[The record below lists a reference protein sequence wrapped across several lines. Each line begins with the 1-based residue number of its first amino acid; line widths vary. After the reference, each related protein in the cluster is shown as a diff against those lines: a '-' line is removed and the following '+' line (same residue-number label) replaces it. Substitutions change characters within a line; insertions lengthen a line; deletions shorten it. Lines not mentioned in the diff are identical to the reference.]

1 MRKKLLPAVGI
12 MAVLCLN
19 GCRSQQSA
27 PETEALREEITQLQQ
42 QVSDLQEQITSGST
56 ETQQEIP
63 PASETPAE
71 GESGEGSPAPEPEAS
86 PSDGASAL
94 STTHTMEEL
103 TGLVA
108 AFEEKTQNAA
118 PSGAVSEDMEQF
130 LSLKQEEKE
139 IGDQLDRHE
148 DELEYLYRSN
158 ALSREEYRTLDREL
172 ELLEDRLDA
181 SEDLLEYTFG
191 MED

>member
-1 MRKKLLPAVGI
+1 MKKKSLLFISILA
-12 MAVLCLN
+12 ALCMN
-19 GCRSQQSA
+19 GCQSRQPD
-27 PETEALREEITQLQQ
+27 PETEALREQITQLQQ
-42 QVSDLQEQITSGST
+42 QISDLQEQIASGSA
-56 ETQQEIP
+56 ETPQEIS

-71 GESGEGSPAPEPEAS
+71 GENNGDASVPGTEIS
-86 PSDGASAL
+86 PSDDASPL

-108 AFEEKTQNAA
+108 AFEEKARNAA

-139 IGDQLDRHE
+139 INDQLDRHE
-148 DELEYLYRSN
+148 DELEYLYRGN
-158 ALSREEYRTLDREL
+158 ALSRENYRTLDREL

-181 SEDLLEYTFG
+181 AEDLLEYTFG
-191 MED
+191 MDD